1 MSSQSNLRTHL
12 QGIAGALRFAWIPT
26 LCAVVVALA
35 SEDARGRQYGIAL
48 AVASLV
54 LGVAF
59 HAREIL
65 RGRAARR
72 RTSGEVPTSTAEW
85 MLRLR

>member
-1 MSSQSNLRTHL
+1 MSSQSNFRTHL

-26 LCAVVVALA
+26 LCAVVIAVA
-35 SEDARGRQYGIAL
+35 SEDARGRLYALAL

-72 RTSGEVPTSTAEW
+72 RTPGEAPASTGEW
-85 MLRLR
+85 MMRLR